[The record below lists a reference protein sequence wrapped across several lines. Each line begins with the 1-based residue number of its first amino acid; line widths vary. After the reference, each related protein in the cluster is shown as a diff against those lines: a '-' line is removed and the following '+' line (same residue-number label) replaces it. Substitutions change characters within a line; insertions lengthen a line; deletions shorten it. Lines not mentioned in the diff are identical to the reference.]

1 MPHKIITT
9 TTTIIIIIINA
20 QILTKVSAVTKER
33 GNSNSFEQMA
43 PVLGWRGGE
52 SPFIYLFIYLNSLKY
67 NINIRLS
74 TAGQPVLSGGRH
86 SQASPAPEPGAR
98 PQRSEVSEGLQD
110 YNLPEVSMAPRG
122 NFISIA
128 IKNLINKKQPRPKK
142 KKTRG
147 GETRAGC
154 GRGFPELCKPTS
166 PVAARVPGWLWENC
180 VPARLAL
187 AFSFLNEPSWG
198 GGSC

>member
-1 MPHKIITT
+1 
-9 TTTIIIIIINA
+9 
-20 QILTKVSAVTKER
+20 
-33 GNSNSFEQMA
+33 MA

-74 TAGQPVLSGGRH
+74 TAGQPVLGGSRR
-86 SQASPAPEPGAR
+86 SQLSTAPARGAR
-98 PQRSEVSEGLQD
+98 PRRREVSEGLQD

-128 IKNLINKKQPRPKK
+128 IKKIIINKKQPRPKE
-142 KKTRG
+142 RG
-147 GETRAGC
+147 ERLEQAVAAGA
-154 GRGFPELCKPTS
+154 GPELSKPTS
-166 PVAARVPGWLWENC
+166 LVPARGPGGLRENC
-180 VPARLAL
+180 VPARLAP

-198 GGSC
+198 VGSCCVSALLPDFASPATCLKSGGFAPRPALFI

>member
-142 KKTRG
+142 KKKPA
-147 GETRAGC
+147 GE
-154 GRGFPELCKPTS
+154 
-166 PVAARVPGWLWENC
+166 
-180 VPARLAL
+180 RLAQAAAGASQSSASRPRRWQRGYPAGSGRTVYL
-187 AFSFLNEPSWG
+187 RGSRWRFLF
-198 GGSC
+198 